1 MGSPQDAVEKETI
14 SFREI
19 SKASLGH
26 DENERSESLRDTRCK
41 RWRTLPHPRVRRAEP
56 VSAFGATTPRSA
68 GEFSARN
75 FRVTSDFLHFF

>member
-19 SKASLGH
+19 SKASLGR
-26 DENERSESLRDTRCK
+26 DENERSGSLRDTRCK

-75 FRVTSDFLHFF
+75 FRVTSGFLHFF